1 MLEAPLYPISR
12 VHIELLTD
20 EIGIFQHAVGSRPDP
35 EHGYCV
41 DDVARALQV
50 DLLHGRELGW
60 DAVAPSAWRSL
71 SFLEDAFDPPT
82 GLFRNFRRTGGEWLD
97 GRASED
103 SQGRAMLAL
112 GETVSTAGDRQ
123 MIERA
128 SRLFLR
134 ALPTA
139 QGVVAI
145 RAQSSVLLGCQAAL
159 PILADRPTTLAHR
172 SIAQGLHSAFD
183 RVAGSAWPW
192 PEARLTYENALPVR
206 ALLQAGIR
214 LESAPMIR
222 TGLNVLDWLIA
233 VQLAPAGH
241 LSPVGNTWWQANGTK
256 PQFDQQ
262 PIEATAMLLA
272 SEDAYRHTHDIRYRD
287 AMERSY
293 GWFLG
298 RNDLGLD
305 IADAGRGASFDGLT
319 PTGVNVNQG
328 AESTLMWSMALEH
341 IRELRATEDLLPRD
355 ERATAVSLNR

>member
-1 MLEAPLYPISR
+1 MPDAPLFPISR

-71 SFLEDAFDPPT
+71 SFLEDAFDPRT
-82 GLFRNFRRTGGEWLD
+82 GLFRNFRRTGGAWLD

-128 SRLFLR
+128 SRLFVR
-134 ALPTA
+134 ALPAA
-139 QGVVAI
+139 QGVVAF

-159 PILADRPTTLAHR
+159 PILADRPTMLAHR
-172 SIAQGLHSAFD
+172 SIAQRLESAFD

-233 VQLAPAGH
+233 VQLDPAGH
-241 LSPVGNTWWQANGTK
+241 LSPVGNTWWRARGTK

-272 SEDAYRHTHDIRYRD
+272 SDDAYRHTHDIRYRD

-305 IADAGRGASFDGLT
+305 VADAGRGASFDGLT